1 MDLDE
6 DKLCMKIVAFRKL
19 CTTQRL
25 APIAVWY
32 GGSSIVLQ
40 NLKPV
45 IYFWKK
51 WKIKNKKTERC
62 HQGSYGGPHM
72 SQIIETSNHIY
83 DGCEQCP
90 HAEAPHMQGT
100 DDRVGCEFGPSVLL

>member
-1 MDLDE
+1 
-6 DKLCMKIVAFRKL
+6 
-19 CTTQRL
+19 
-25 APIAVWY
+25 
-32 GGSSIVLQ
+32 
-40 NLKPV
+40 
-45 IYFWKK
+45 
-51 WKIKNKKTERC
+51 
-62 HQGSYGGPHM
+62 M